1 MLWCESMPPSLSGK
15 TNRSRLSPSPA
26 NRGKASFHSRSVVI
40 TIGASGT
47 SRRPALLFGEPR
59 VFQRSARCLT
69 VNTRSSKLTSSHSRP
84 RNSEARNPVKI
95 AVVNN
100 GRSWPA
106 CSSIARSSSFVG
118 RSTPTCSF
126 RVWRF
131 STRARRRSPRAAS
144 CTTLRATWPRAIA
157 SARVEPNDETT
168 LPANARL
175 RRAGSRCGVR
185 GKCRQYRS
193 PRCGRCARCLGNPAA
208 RQRWAQCSHRLQL
221 RGNTWPCGRGRTD
234 DRVARSRRRSNRR
247 RGACDSSATLGKQK
261 NGSGDR
267 ASPMIVRA
275 AYRRS
280 GN

>member
-1 MLWCESMPPSLSGK
+1 MPASCCTRPSPRERWMLWCESMPPSLSGK

-47 SRRPALLFGEPR
+47 SRRPTLLFGEPR

-69 VNTRSSKLTSSHSRP
+69 VNT
-84 RNSEARNPVKI
+84 
-95 AVVNN
+95 
-100 GRSWPA
+100 
-106 CSSIARSSSFVG
+106 RSSSFVG

-247 RGACDSSATLGKQK
+247 RGACDSSATLGNQK

-275 AYRRS
+275 AYRCG